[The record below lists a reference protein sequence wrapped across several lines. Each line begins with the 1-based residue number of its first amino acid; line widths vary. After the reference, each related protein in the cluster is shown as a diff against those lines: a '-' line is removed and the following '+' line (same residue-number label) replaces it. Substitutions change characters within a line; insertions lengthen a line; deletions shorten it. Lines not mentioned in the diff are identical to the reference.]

1 MGNSC
6 WIAKGD
12 ENAEVEIFVSD
23 DEDEVADQGV
33 ADDEDGDKEMD
44 GREDL
49 DGLQSKC
56 RKIALEK
63 ALLEEDQK

>member
-1 MGNSC
+1 MGKSC

-23 DEDEVADQGV
+23 DEDEVADPGV
-33 ADDEDGDKEMD
+33 GDNEDGDKVEEME

-49 DGLQSKC
+49 DGLKSKC

-63 ALLEEDQK
+63 ALL